1 MDTRTEPDLT
11 RREFAAAISGT
22 VLAAIAAEAKSPP
35 EDRRRVYVVPN
46 FHPASCGWLT
56 TFSKERMY
64 CANSYLSHLDRVR
77 DDPNYEFVMSEVNNI
92 IAIMDFQPHRI
103 PELKDRIRQ
112 GRVEL
117 VNGFFLE
124 STINLSGGEA
134 LLRLGVEGLRWY
146 RQIFGTEPRFSWN
159 IDVCGTHEQMPQI
172 ASELGLKALV
182 YTRKNPTGK
191 TIFWSVSPDG
201 SKILTLCPGHYS
213 EASAIFSTKQPLTT
227 PQLEELEKFFD
238 SKEPITPAGAPILV
252 LAGSGDYALAPALKT
267 YPTQFLDQ
275 WKQAHLDKDVEF
287 STLRKYVDAIEPGIA
302 SGEIAVPTFSGGTA
316 YDFDAF
322 WIENPKVK
330 TLYRHNEHALQATE
344 VLSTVASL
352 ESPHKY
358 PTSDLHDAWILMCLN
373 MDRNTLWGS
382 AGGMVFVDPK
392 SWDVQD
398 RFDWI
403 EKTTTGV
410 CRSAG
415 RALLGDGRAFGLF
428 NPLNW
433 SRSDP
438 ISLRLPT
445 GTSLKSTPCE
455 ALPDGSV
462 LCQIPMEPVS
472 ITAFEL
478 SPHPAPRPKPI
489 PLPEIIETDHYSV
502 KVDPR
507 TGAITSLKVKPS
519 GREILSAPGN
529 VIVAERPVRMTPHQD
544 PGDFMPARPERAR
557 LSTSSDQPST
567 ISVTKGV
574 VATTVDVKG
583 TFFGGGAIRR
593 VMRFHHHHPRID
605 LETELNDIPN
615 FTVVVAEFP
624 LSAQVIDARRGI
636 PFGFSQSATNGIVPA
651 IRWSHYGFEGGG
663 GVAILD
669 RGCTGRELDGRTP
682 VIYLLNAEDK
692 YYGYPN
698 SWLSGKGRHILP
710 YSLFAHSNDWIQAQI
725 PQLAWEYNSPPLEI
739 ADSASHP
746 PRSFLQSSDNLILE
760 AMRREGDHIEIRL
773 VECAG
778 RPGTARIK
786 LNLPHTSATL
796 TDAAGRQKSI
806 LGSRPE
812 YAFAVRPQQIV
823 TLHIQ
828 TADVLPVPPPIRA
841 WDRFVPKNKLPAL
854 HTYDPD
860 LIGHPPTGS

>member
-1 MDTRTEPDLT
+1 MDTRTEPDFT

-238 SKEPITPAGAPILV
+238 SKEPITPTGAPILV

-287 STLRKYVDAIEPGIA
+287 STLGKYVDAIEPGIA

-330 TLYRHNEHALQATE
+330 TLYRRNEHALQATE
-344 VLSTVASL
+344 ILSTVASL
-352 ESPHKY
+352 ESPYKY
-358 PTSDLHDAWILMCLN
+358 PTSDLYDVWVLMCLN

-403 EKTTTGV
+403 EKTTTGL

-415 RALLGDGRAFGLF
+415 RALLSDGRAFGLF

-445 GTSLKSTPCE
+445 GASLKSTPCE

-472 ITAFEL
+472 IAAFEL
-478 SPHPAPRPKPI
+478 SPHPAPRPQSI
-489 PLPEIIETDHYSV
+489 PLPEAIETDHYSI
-502 KVDPR
+502 KIDP
-507 TGAITSLKVKPS
+507 
-519 GREILSAPGN
+519 
-529 VIVAERPVRMTPHQD
+529 
-544 PGDFMPARPERAR
+544 
-557 LSTSSDQPST
+557 
-567 ISVTKGV
+567 
-574 VATTVDVKG
+574 
-583 TFFGGGAIRR
+583 
-593 VMRFHHHHPRID
+593 
-605 LETELNDIPN
+605 
-615 FTVVVAEFP
+615 
-624 LSAQVIDARRGI
+624 
-636 PFGFSQSATNGIVPA
+636 
-651 IRWSHYGFEGGG
+651 
-663 GVAILD
+663 
-669 RGCTGRELDGRTP
+669 
-682 VIYLLNAEDK
+682 
-692 YYGYPN
+692 
-698 SWLSGKGRHILP
+698 
-710 YSLFAHSNDWIQAQI
+710 
-725 PQLAWEYNSPPLEI
+725 
-739 ADSASHP
+739 
-746 PRSFLQSSDNLILE
+746 
-760 AMRREGDHIEIRL
+760 
-773 VECAG
+773 
-778 RPGTARIK
+778 
-786 LNLPHTSATL
+786 
-796 TDAAGRQKSI
+796 
-806 LGSRPE
+806 
-812 YAFAVRPQQIV
+812 
-823 TLHIQ
+823 
-828 TADVLPVPPPIRA
+828 
-841 WDRFVPKNKLPAL
+841 
-854 HTYDPD
+854 
-860 LIGHPPTGS
+860 